1 MKGLI
6 FPLKFHLKKGYRI
19 LNVAAV
25 THSDADENL
34 REN

>member
-6 FPLKFHLKKGYRI
+6 FPVKFHLKKGYRI

-25 THSDADENL
+25 TDSDADENL